1 MGVCF
6 IWARNKID
14 GSERGVLISTR
25 FFWIAIVSL
34 DENREE
40 PIGRKFARADII
52 CITSTR
58 RNGLISSGRAISR
71 TTKRCARASTWI
83 GGTPDPPTRPEKS
96 FRVMDRADTRNLDSR
111 NSQRGISKFDT
122 AQLERFIEFTGN

>member
-1 MGVCF
+1 MYC
-6 IWARNKID
+6 ID
-14 GSERGVLISTR
+14 EAKRVNQ
-25 FFWIAIVSL
+25 FWPS
-34 DENREE
+34 D
-40 PIGRKFARADII
+40 F
-52 CITSTR
+52 S
-58 RNGLISSGRAISR
+58 SR
-71 TTKRCARASTWI
+71 TTKRCARASTRI